1 MKKLLFLLFGLISI
15 ESFAQSF
22 IPNAP
27 TLDLKSYILIEPNT
41 NTVIASFNEDAPIEP
56 ASMTKVMSSYVVA
69 DQIANDFLSLDDN
82 VLVSEKAWRMEGS
95 KMFIEQGKRVSVLD
109 LLKGIIIQS
118 GNDATVALAEYV
130 GGTEDGF
137 VDLMNSYAASM
148 GLSNTL
154 FQNST
159 GLPDGNHFS
168 SAKDLATMTSLLI
181 NNFPETYSLYKEKYY
196 TFNNIRQPNRNRLLW
211 KDNSS
216 DGVKTG
222 HTESAG
228 YCLISSAKRN
238 DMRLIAVVAG
248 AKSDKERF
256 NDTQR
261 LLEYGF
267 RFYSTQEVIKKDN
280 ALKEVDVWGGKK
292 NLVSLGAENNIKLT
306 LPRTTFKN
314 ITISYDFQNNLRAP
328 IKEGQT
334 LGTLVIKDG
343 EKTLH
348 TENLVALNDVEAKGF
363 FGRLWASLVLWFRG
377 LFGLGDA

>member
-22 IPNAP
+22 IPNTP

-69 DQIANDFLSLDDN
+69 DQIANDFLSLDDS

-181 NNFPETYSLYKEKYY
+181 NNFPETLIQVCSNELLYNDAIEFTKKLREKGTKYEL
-196 TFNNIRQPNRNRLLW
+196 QVWDDLW
-211 KDNSS
+211 
-216 DGVKTG
+216 
-222 HTESAG
+222 HAWH
-228 YCLISSAKRN
+228 
-238 DMRLIAVVAG
+238 
-248 AKSDKERF
+248 F
-256 NDTQR
+256 
-261 LLEYGF
+261 F
-267 RFYSTQEVIKKDN
+267 
-280 ALKEVDVWGGKK
+280 
-292 NLVSLGAENNIKLT
+292 
-306 LPRTTFKN
+306 
-314 ITISYDFQNNLRAP
+314 P
-328 IKEGQT
+328 IKESS
-334 LGTLVIKDG
+334 D
-343 EKTLH
+343 
-348 TENLVALNDVEAKGF
+348 ALKKIVNFITSDSYSSPK
-363 FGRLWASLVLWFRG
+363 
-377 LFGLGDA
+377 

>member
-22 IPNAP
+22 IPNTP

-168 SAKDLATMTSLLI
+168 SAKDLAIMTSLLI
-181 NNFPETYSLYKEKYY
+181 DNFPETYSLYKEKYF

-228 YCLISSAKRN
+228 YCLISS
-238 DMRLIAVVAG
+238 
-248 AKSDKERF
+248 E
-256 NDTQR
+256 
-261 LLEYGF
+261 
-267 RFYSTQEVIKKDN
+267 
-280 ALKEVDVWGGKK
+280 
-292 NLVSLGAENNIKLT
+292 
-306 LPRTTFKN
+306 
-314 ITISYDFQNNLRAP
+314 
-328 IKEGQT
+328 
-334 LGTLVIKDG
+334 
-343 EKTLH
+343 
-348 TENLVALNDVEAKGF
+348 
-363 FGRLWASLVLWFRG
+363 
-377 LFGLGDA
+377 

>member
-22 IPNAP
+22 IPNTP

-56 ASMTKVMSSYVVA
+56 ASMTKVMSSYVIA

-181 NNFPETYSLYKEKYY
+181 NNFPETLIQVCSNELLYNDAIEFTKKLGEKGTKYEL
-196 TFNNIRQPNRNRLLW
+196 QVWDDLW
-211 KDNSS
+211 
-216 DGVKTG
+216 
-222 HTESAG
+222 HAWH
-228 YCLISSAKRN
+228 
-238 DMRLIAVVAG
+238 
-248 AKSDKERF
+248 F
-256 NDTQR
+256 
-261 LLEYGF
+261 F
-267 RFYSTQEVIKKDN
+267 
-280 ALKEVDVWGGKK
+280 
-292 NLVSLGAENNIKLT
+292 
-306 LPRTTFKN
+306 
-314 ITISYDFQNNLRAP
+314 P
-328 IKEGQT
+328 IKESS
-334 LGTLVIKDG
+334 D
-343 EKTLH
+343 
-348 TENLVALNDVEAKGF
+348 ALKKIVNFITSDSYSSPK
-363 FGRLWASLVLWFRG
+363 
-377 LFGLGDA
+377 

>member
-1 MKKLLFLLFGLISI
+1 MKKLLFILFGFISI

-22 IPNAP
+22 IPNTP

-56 ASMTKVMSSYVVA
+56 ASMTKVMSSYVIA
-69 DQIANDFLSLDDN
+69 DQIANDFLSLDDS

-196 TFNNIRQPNRNRLLW
+196 TFNNIRQPNSCLLYT
-211 KDNSS
+211 SPS
-216 DGVKTG
+216 PRDGLL
-222 HTESAG
+222 SRMP
-228 YCLISSAKRN
+228 SSA
-238 DMRLIAVVAG
+238 
-248 AKSDKERF
+248 
-256 NDTQR
+256 
-261 LLEYGF
+261 
-267 RFYSTQEVIKKDN
+267 
-280 ALKEVDVWGGKK
+280 
-292 NLVSLGAENNIKLT
+292 
-306 LPRTTFKN
+306 
-314 ITISYDFQNNLRAP
+314 
-328 IKEGQT
+328 
-334 LGTLVIKDG
+334 
-343 EKTLH
+343 
-348 TENLVALNDVEAKGF
+348 
-363 FGRLWASLVLWFRG
+363 
-377 LFGLGDA
+377 